1 MTRFFSL
8 AAMAGLALSSMTTQ
22 ALAIAGGPF
31 DNGLP
36 SAQLENGGV
45 YQATLSLRNGNGYC
59 YFTPDAQI
67 SPETLGQPQAGVS
80 AKGTLFNRSVIY
92 YKGVTYVGSAFGMS
106 DPEASYLQCSI
117 NAGSELVNQQT
128 QTGQGQGQTNTFNF
142 NQNTASVA
150 NQIVASA
157 RNFTVNGNWE
167 AKFTQTAPTR
177 RFRGSGEL
185 VFLAP
190 TAADAVSNLALQ
202 SYANF
207 ISAIN
212 AFFASGP
219 SNGDDSVPDFEAGQ
233 RAIESALNAI
243 NPFLERAG
251 VNNAFKNGVREN
263 IQVRGVFKYLR

>member
-8 AAMAGLALSSMTTQ
+8 AAIAGLALSSMTTQ

-59 YFTPDAQI
+59 YFRPDAQI
-67 SPETLGQPQAGVS
+67 SPEILGQPQAGVN
-80 AKGTLFNRSVIY
+80 AKGTLSNRSVIY

-106 DPEASYLQCSI
+106 DPEGNYLQCSV

-128 QTGQGQGQTNTFNF
+128 QTGQGQNNNTFNF
-142 NQNTASVA
+142 NQNTASVT

-190 TAADAVSNLALQ
+190 TAADAVANLALQ

-212 AFFASGP
+212 AFFAAGP
-219 SNGDDSVPDFEAGQ
+219 ADTIGGESPDFILGQEA
-233 RAIESALNAI
+233 ISNALNAI
-243 NPFLERAG
+243 DPFLSRAG
-251 VNNAFKNGVREN
+251 VDNAFKNGTREN